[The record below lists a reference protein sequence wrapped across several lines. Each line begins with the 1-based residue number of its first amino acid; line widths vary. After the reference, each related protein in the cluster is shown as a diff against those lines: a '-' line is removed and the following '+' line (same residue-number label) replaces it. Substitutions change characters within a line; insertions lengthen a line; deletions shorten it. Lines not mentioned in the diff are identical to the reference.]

1 MDIVDRVTRW
11 LATIMVIAIWL
22 IMLGQVFARYV
33 LNSSLQWSEV
43 ACLYLLA
50 WATFF
55 GAAIV
60 MRTWNHISI
69 PTFVNLFPLRA
80 RAFVL
85 IFNKSVTLLFFL
97 MIVFYGIEVFN
108 AKFHTF
114 MWTLGLSSKWM
125 KLAVPVGSAIMILYL
140 INLIIAD
147 LVAVV
152 RRRFD
157 HFATQAE
164 VPLD

>member
-1 MDIVDRVTRW
+1 
-11 LATIMVIAIWL
+11 
-22 IMLGQVFARYV
+22 
-33 LNSSLQWSEV
+33 
-43 ACLYLLA
+43 
-50 WATFF
+50 
-55 GAAIV
+55 
-60 MRTWNHISI
+60 
-69 PTFVNLFPLRA
+69 
-80 RAFVL
+80 
-85 IFNKSVTLLFFL
+85 

-152 RRRFD
+152 RRKFD
-157 HFATQAE
+157 HFEAQAE